1 MREEA
6 GLLFVWP
13 DPESADA
20 AADAAAAL
28 PPPVPDVVRDDIL
41 APRHRWYPRA
51 LPFDWS
57 FHTENVIDAAHGEIT
72 TFPFSVPV
80 PRPHAPKK
88 RALTPNVIISLP
100 HSTTQQISRI
110 QELQE

>member
-1 MREEA
+1 M
-6 GLLFVWP
+6 WP

-20 AADAAAAL
+20 AADAAAAP

-57 FHTENVIDAAHGEIT
+57 FHTENVLDAAHGKIT
-72 TFPFSVPV
+72 TFPARFLCLLLVPT
-80 PRPHAPKK
+80 PPKN
-88 RALTPNVIISLP
+88 ATLTPNILLSLP
-100 HSTTQQISRI
+100 HSPTQQTSRI